1 MNHLSTFNIGGSNFA
16 AYSVARQQQLRME
29 EDQPVPAPAANPA
42 NINPANSSQASING
56 MKLPRTARGQA
67 TLRRLLDAAAKE
79 FGDRGFHDASIS
91 GITRRA
97 GTALGSFYTYFD
109 SKDAIFAAVVRDMS
123 EAVAQAAAAA
133 ITPGSTGTVREREA
147 LHAFLVFA
155 REHKE
160 IYRIIDEAEFA
171 DPASYRAHYE
181 GTAHRIAARFDESVA
196 AGTMTPGD
204 NEVRAW
210 ALMGMN
216 VFLGLRFG
224 VWGSDRT
231 VDEIA
236 AAAEAML
243 RDGLAAVESKPDA

>member
-1 MNHLSTFNIGGSNFA
+1 M
-16 AYSVARQQQLRME
+16 ARGAPQ
-29 EDQPVPAPAANPA
+29 PAA
-42 NINPANSSQASING
+42 SNG
-56 MKLPRTARGQA
+56 VKEPRTARGRE

-79 FGDRGFHDASIS
+79 FGDHGFHDASVS

-109 SKDAIFAAVVRDMS
+109 SKDAIFAALVRDMS
-123 EAVAQAAAAA
+123 QAVAA
-133 ITPGSTGTVREREA
+133 IVSSKVAPELTGTAREREA
-147 LHAFLVFA
+147 FAAFLGFA

-181 GTAHRIAARFDESVA
+181 GTARRIAARFDENVA
-196 AGTMTPGD
+196 GGTMIPGD

-210 ALMGMN
+210 AVMGMN

-224 VWGSDRT
+224 VWAEDRSIEQ
-231 VDEIA
+231 VA
-236 AAAEAML
+236 AAAEAL
-243 RDGLAAVESKPDA
+243 LKDGIGR